1 MCADLEDGWIF
12 IYYQDLTFSALT
24 VNMSKYILEK
34 IVIEEMWD
42 LQEKIWKRKKK
53 IVSYLGKF

>member
-42 LQEKIWKRKKK
+42 LQEKNMETKEKDSFILR
-53 IVSYLGKF
+53 